1 MRPRPQPAHGCVDE
15 TAVDLV
21 EIIDGSVAQLW
32 ETIES
37 LERLQPRNLERFRV
51 SIFGSG
57 RIVESDPLFS
67 DALELGQ
74 RLAQAGC
81 DIVTGGGGGLMH
93 AVDQGASQGKLSDP
107 AEGNLPVR
115 LVTENE
121 NSPFVER
128 VYRHRT
134 FFSRLHHF
142 VRLSSAFIVLPGGI
156 GSTLE
161 AMMVWQLLQVKH
173 LPPIPFILYG
183 DHWRGLVSWI
193 EDESLRRGYVTRA
206 DADLPV
212 LIDTVDDA
220 VGLILKT
227 KVEFETKRAIGQ
239 TTVQSHPNHD
249 EQHRQP

>member
-1 MRPRPQPAHGCVDE
+1 MTPRPQPTHGQIDE

-57 RIVESDPLFS
+57 RIVEPDPLFA
-67 DALELGQ
+67 DALELGR
-74 RLAQAGC
+74 RLAETGC
-81 DIVTGGGGGLMH
+81 DIVTGGGGGLMN
-93 AVDQGASQGKLSDP
+93 AVDQGASRGKLSGP
-107 AEGNLPVR
+107 AEGDLPVR
-115 LVTENE
+115 LVTDTSE
-121 NSPFVER
+121 SPFVER
-128 VYRHRT
+128 VYKHRT

-173 LPPIPFILYG
+173 LPPTPFILYG
-183 DHWRGLVSWI
+183 DHWRGLLRWI
-193 EDESLRRGYVTRA
+193 EDESLHRGFISA
-206 DADLPV
+206 
-212 LIDTVDDA
+212 DDA
-220 VGLILKT
+220 RLPTLVDSVNEAVELVLQT
-227 KVEFETKRAIGQ
+227 KEDFDRKRSVRQA
-239 TTVQSHPNHD
+239 TVQSPTNHD
-249 EQHRQP
+249 EPHEHP

>member
-1 MRPRPQPAHGCVDE
+1 MSPRDDTAHGWVDE

-57 RIVESDPLFS
+57 RIAESDPLFTEAE
-67 DALELGQ
+67 DLGL
-74 RLAQAGC
+74 RLAETGC

-93 AVDQGASQGKLSDP
+93 AVDRGASRGKLSDP
-107 AEGNLPVR
+107 AEGDLPVR
-115 LVTENE
+115 LVTDSDD
-121 NSPFVER
+121 SPFVER

-173 LPPIPFILYG
+173 LPPIPFLLFG
-183 DHWRGLVSWI
+183 DHWRGLLSWI
-193 EDESLRRGYVTRA
+193 ENESLRRGYISRA
-206 DADLPV
+206 DADLPILV
-212 LIDTVDDA
+212 GTVDET
-220 VGLILKT
+220 VRLI
-227 KVEFETKRAIGQ
+227 EETKAVFDRNEPIQRA
-239 TTVQSHPNHD
+239 TVQSPTNHD
-249 EQHRQP
+249 EQHEQP

>member
-1 MRPRPQPAHGCVDE
+1 MKPRPEPAHGCIDE

-57 RIVESDPLFS
+57 RIEKSDPLYS
-67 DALELGQ
+67 DAVDLGQ
-74 RLAQAGC
+74 RLAEAGC

-93 AVDQGASQGKLSDP
+93 AVDLGASRGKLSDP
-107 AEGNLPVR
+107 ADGDLPIR
-115 LVTENE
+115 LVTDGS

-183 DHWRGLVSWI
+183 EHWRGLVRWI
-193 EDESLRRGYVTRA
+193 EDESLRRGYIDRA

-212 LIDTVDDA
+212 LVDTVDDA
-220 VGLILKT
+220 VGLIL
-227 KVEFETKRAIGQ
+227 ETRAKFDSTRAIGQ
-239 TTVQSHPNHD
+239 ATVQSPPNHD
-249 EQHRQP
+249 EQHEKP